1 MECVQESQPFLEIRQ
16 KKDINLSTKIK
27 KTTFV
32 VLSLM
37 DSKSSK
43 SFIYEASDSP
53 IREIKRNLN
62 ILNKISSDGRNL
74 IFR

>member
-1 MECVQESQPFLEIRQ
+1 MECVQESQPFLE
-16 KKDINLSTKIK
+16 KKDINLSTKKK
-27 KTTFV
+27 KTTSV
-32 VLSLM
+32 MLSVM

-62 ILNKISSDGRNL
+62 VLNKISSGGRNL
-74 IFR
+74 ILR